1 MPTISLKKRCVLNI
15 VMKRLED
22 FIYTRAR
29 ANGELSYNVRIGDI
43 KEPTALWY
51 NQTFQNLDLA
61 RKNRDERL
69 AMKALEMINAAR
81 KIE

>member
-1 MPTISLKKRCVLNI
+1 
-15 VMKRLED
+15 MKRLED

-29 ANGELSYNVRIGDI
+29 ANGELSYNVRIGDA

-61 RKNRDERL
+61 RRVRDEKV
-69 AMKALEMINAAR
+69 AEKYLEVMNAAR

>member
-1 MPTISLKKRCVLNI
+1 
-15 VMKRLED
+15 MKRLED

-29 ANGELSYNVRIGDI
+29 ANGELSYNVRISDI
-43 KEPTALWY
+43 KEPTTLWY

-61 RKNRDERL
+61 RRVRDERL
-69 AMKALEMINAAR
+69 AMKALEVINATR

>member
-1 MPTISLKKRCVLNI
+1 MPTISLKRRCVLNI

-22 FIYTRAR
+22 YIFTRAR
-29 ANGELSYNVRIGDI
+29 ANGELSYIVRISDI
-43 KEPTALWY
+43 TEPTTLWY

-61 RKNRDERL
+61 RRVRDEKV
-69 AMKALEMINAAR
+69 AEKAKEKAS

>member
-1 MPTISLKKRCVLNI
+1 
-15 VMKRLED
+15 MKRLED

-29 ANGELSYNVRIGDI
+29 ANGELSYIVRIGDA
-43 KEPTALWY
+43 KERTALWY

-61 RKNRDERL
+61 RRNRDERL
-69 AMKALEMINAAR
+69 AMKALEVINAAR

>member
-1 MPTISLKKRCVLNI
+1 
-15 VMKRLED
+15 MKRLED

-29 ANGELSYNVRIGDI
+29 ANGELSYNVRIGDA

-51 NQTFQNLDLA
+51 NQTFKNLDIA
-61 RKNRDERL
+61 RKVRDEKL
-69 AMKALEMINAAR
+69 AEKALEVIKAS